1 MGAGG
6 APAPGAARAESL
18 HREREKEA
26 GKVRGLIR
34 FWQGTLDGKKW
45 LMDPTTREMIME
57 TLRVLKALDKA
68 ARMTEVDRQIEAI
81 RLRKKPQ

>member
-1 MGAGG
+1 M
-6 APAPGAARAESL
+6 
-18 HREREKEA
+18 
-26 GKVRGLIR
+26 RGLIR